1 MQNGE
6 QDAGSIFL
14 STIPRDIFLGER
26 NIILNTIA
34 FKMTSVDYGP
44 DTIVY

>member
-14 STIPRDIFLGER
+14 STITETYLGER
-26 NIILNTIA
+26 NVILNTIA